1 MTMIIVNQQ
10 LDKHPLCNEG
20 WWGGNSQPPPSF
32 WHEITVFSDSLQL
45 AEVTYRSL
53 LAKIYPW

>member
-10 LDKHPLCNEG
+10 LDKRPLCNEG
-20 WWGGNSQPPPSF
+20 WWGGNSQSPSF

-45 AEVTYRSL
+45 AEVAYGSL
-53 LAKIYPW
+53 LANICPW